1 MPEKER
7 DETLDDWVDK
17 LEEEEK
23 AEEEKATV
31 GDMVSDVGVKAVPA
45 LKGMLAEMTI
55 LPVKASDEERDTG
68 YSNPSMLP
76 LVGVVLG
83 MAMMII
89 LWVVAKIEDVFN
101 APLWPI
107 FALFAV
113 ASSMVIFKF
122 AFLGDL
128 ARFGDVLFPQASKD
142 SGTPLGGIAVMIV
155 CVAASVAMYITLD
168 GNVGSEVAAVA
179 VGLTEVC
186 ILNAM
191 VCTRSFASSGFN
203 LKNVAMSTLISIV
216 GALII
221 TLIWM
226 VLVGDVD
233 VRHVIVA
240 ILTVVFSIIGGFAV
254 GFIAKKGIGYV
265 PDDAAGAAVE
275 LTRPVLVFL
284 VVFFFWALDRGPPRR
299 ALARS
304 QTPSLLPFPHTPV
317 RWGIDNQIYIEE
329 QTSLAQSIL
338 Y

>member
-1 MPEKER
+1 MPDKER
-7 DETLDDWVDK
+7 DDTLDDWVDR
-17 LEEEEK
+17 LDEEEK
-23 AEEEKATV
+23 AEEEKTTV
-31 GDMVSDVGVKAVPA
+31 GDMVGDVGVKAIPA

-55 LPVKASDEERDTG
+55 LPVKASEEDRDIG

-89 LWVVAKIEDVFN
+89 LWVVAKLEGIFN

-107 FALFAV
+107 FALIAV

-128 ARFGDVLFPQASKD
+128 ARFGDMLFPQAKKD
-142 SGTPLGGIAVMIV
+142 SGTPLGGIAVLVV

-168 GNVGSEVAAVA
+168 GNVGSEVSALA

-203 LKNVAMSTLISIV
+203 LKNVAMSTLISLV

-226 VLVGDVD
+226 VLVGDLGI
-233 VRHVIVA
+233 RHVVAA

-254 GFIAKKGIGYV
+254 GFLARRSLGYV

-284 VVFFFWALDRGPPRR
+284 VVFFFWALNRGPPRR
-299 ALARS
+299 ALARP
-304 QTPSLLPFPHTPV
+304 QTTSSPLFLQSPFQMD
-317 RWGIDNQIYIEE
+317 R
-329 QTSLAQSIL
+329 
-338 Y
+338 